1 MGPRVGVVVIAC
13 ALVTVGLALAHVG
26 PFSSSP
32 GVASTPAV
40 TTSAP
45 VEVRGTWSALVGFGT
60 SLSAEALQ
68 IDTENL
74 STGKFTAAVMS
85 PVGVETMTGK
95 VAGSTMTFNLTLGTS
110 TDSGT
115 ATISTTNGKL
125 EIQGSFSNSSGARG
139 KIFATRTST

>member
-13 ALVTVGLALAHVG
+13 ALVAVALALAHVG

-32 GVASTPAV
+32 GVASTPSL

-45 VEVRGTWSALVGFGT
+45 VEIRGTWSALVGFGT

-74 STGKFTAAVMS
+74 STGQFTAAVMS
-85 PVGVETMTGK
+85 PIGVETMTGTG
-95 VAGSTMTFNLTLGTS
+95 AGSTMTFKITLGTS

-125 EIQGSFSNSSGARG
+125 EIQGTFSNSSGAGG